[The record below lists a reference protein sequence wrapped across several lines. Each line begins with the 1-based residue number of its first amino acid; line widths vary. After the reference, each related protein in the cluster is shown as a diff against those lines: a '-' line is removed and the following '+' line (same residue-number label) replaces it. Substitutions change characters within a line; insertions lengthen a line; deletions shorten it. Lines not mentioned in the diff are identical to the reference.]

1 MSMEGLK
8 SGASFTVREVQSN
21 TPKEKADL
29 VKSLENNGKA
39 DIVLDHN
46 DKTFVISGEKIDI
59 KEVTA
64 MLKGSAPAKAN
75 IFREESALYHANS
88 NKDGVITEKDLKWGA
103 SKLAKES
110 LSFMGGKI
118 SSETELGSLGG
129 YVKMQNLGMALRSP
143 TVLSVGGFVG
153 SGVGGT
159 IGFLKGVCVAPFQAI
174 SESSKAHGKYHTAQD
189 NLGFNDRIRTIR

>member
-21 TPKEKADL
+21 TSKEKADL

-103 SKLAKES
+103 SKLAK
-110 LSFMGGKI
+110 
-118 SSETELGSLGG
+118 
-129 YVKMQNLGMALRSP
+129 
-143 TVLSVGGFVG
+143 
-153 SGVGGT
+153 
-159 IGFLKGVCVAPFQAI
+159 
-174 SESSKAHGKYHTAQD
+174 
-189 NLGFNDRIRTIR
+189 